1 MSGQE
6 EIERSLSATLDEFV
20 DDVGSL
26 TDILLAA
33 AEKLALVDHEE
44 DRFPVQVCRFKDR
57 FAQGDECIYIVSRAY
72 KAFLIPE
79 FTVAS
84 QALRRLHPTP
94 DPEFL
99 LLRGVNQTKKT

>member
-44 DRFPVQVCRFKDR
+44 DRFPVQVGRFKDR
-57 FAQGDECIYIVSRAY
+57 FAIGDECIDIGSRDDDD
-72 KAFLIPE
+72 FLIPA
-79 FTVAS
+79 FQDAS
-84 QALRRLHPTP
+84 QGLRRQIGRASCR
-94 DPEFL
+94 E
-99 LLRGVNQTKKT
+99 RVCQYV